1 MIKLD
6 KVQDLKKF
14 SEGGVDARIGNERQS
29 IIREELC
36 VLAQDRAPGLQ
47 VLLERR
53 PSLIQ
58 FSLVLDKDYAFT
70 SNKFILDF

>member
-1 MIKLD
+1 M
-6 KVQDLKKF
+6 QDLEKVL
-14 SEGGVDARIGNERQS
+14 EGGVDARIRNERQS

-36 VLAQDRAPGLQ
+36 VLAQNRTPGLQ

-58 FSLVLDKDYAFT
+58 FSLVLDKDYAFG
-70 SNKFILDF
+70 SK